1 MQSPD
6 IPSLH
11 EPSRTLGEIRSDAC
25 NTILLMMA
33 AVAVFG
39 VMVIAARLMEVGWI
53 PIMAVHITAMACLV
67 FVIVRRHRLSLTV
80 RAATVTAIPFI
91 IGVGS
96 VVSSGRLSASL
107 MFFVSSIVI
116 ASCFF
121 GRRVAFG
128 LIGTGLVV
136 LTTVYAGFRTG
147 VLTPQFTSVYDLSLV
162 TWMSVFAAFIYA
174 GAAPVTAIYAI
185 YQALE
190 AERLRANAAAEAR
203 TAFLANMSHELRTPM
218 AGIIGMAELLRDDK
232 LDAQRE
238 ALAANLI
245 GASRN
250 LMAVLNDL
258 LDFAKFKTG
267 RILIEQL
274 PFKLSD
280 LAGDLSAT
288 FSTRAKQKGVAFR
301 VEFPH
306 HFQDELTGDA
316 HRIAQALSNLIDN
329 AVKFTADGAVTLT
342 LEQAPHAGGLAL
354 VATVTDTG
362 IGITPEQQ
370 TAIFEPFVQGDSS
383 ISRKY
388 GGSGLG
394 LAICSGLVEAMGGEI
409 VFTSKPGHGS
419 VFKVTIPVKPAETS
433 PTAQAAAP
441 PVRGPV
447 RPLRLL
453 AAEDDAAMRLIL
465 EIKMEL
471 LGHAITIVNDGLAA
485 LKEAAAGGYDCI
497 LMDMHMPI
505 MNGPDAV
512 RAIRAAEAARG
523 PGARRVPIIAVTAD
537 LIPERV
543 RGFREAGVDD
553 IAGKPVDWDKV
564 AAQIARLTR

>member
-25 NTILLMMA
+25 NQILLLMA
-33 AVAVFG
+33 VVAVFG
-39 VMVIAARLMEVGWI
+39 VVVIVARLLEVGWI
-53 PIMAVHITAMACLV
+53 PVMAVHLTAMGVLV
-67 FVIVRRHRLSLTV
+67 FVIWRRRHLGFTV

-91 IGVGS
+91 IGVGA

-107 MFFVSSIVI
+107 MFFVAATVI

-121 GRRVAFG
+121 GRRVAFA
-128 LIGTGLVV
+128 LIGAALAVLVA
-136 LTTVYAGFRTG
+136 VYAGFRTG
-147 VLTPQFTSVYDLSLV
+147 VLTPQFTSVYDLSAV
-162 TWMSVFAAFIYA
+162 TWLSLFASFIYA
-174 GAAPVTAIYAI
+174 GAAPVIAVYAV

-190 AERLRANAAAEAR
+190 AERVRANAAAEAR

-232 LDAQRE
+232 LGAQRE

-245 GASRN
+245 GTSRN

-267 RILIEQL
+267 RILIEHL

-280 LAGDLSAT
+280 LAGDLSAM
-288 FSTRAKQKGVAFR
+288 FSTRAKQKGIAFR

-306 HFQDELTGDA
+306 HFQDDLIGDPQ
-316 HRIAQALSNLIDN
+316 RIAQALSNLIDN

-342 LEQAPHAGGLAL
+342 LEQTQRADGLAL
-354 VATVTDTG
+354 IGTVADTG
-362 IGITPEQQ
+362 IGIAADQQ
-370 TAIFEPFVQGDSS
+370 AAIFEPFVQGDSS

-394 LAICSGLVEAMGGEI
+394 LAICRGLADAMNGEI
-409 VFTSKPGHGS
+409 VFTSRPGHGS
-419 VFKVTIPVKPAETS
+419 VFKITIPVQAVAAKPA
-433 PTAQAAAP
+433 PPPP
-441 PVRGPV
+441 PVARGPV
-447 RPLRLL
+447 RPLKLL

-465 EIKMEL
+465 EIKMEQ
-471 LGHAITIVNDGLAA
+471 LGHAVTIVNDGLAA
-485 LKEAAAGGYDCI
+485 LKEAAAAGYDCI
-497 LMDMHMPI
+497 LMDMHMPV

-523 PGARRVPIIAVTAD
+523 GRRVPIIAVTAD

-543 RGFREAGVDD
+543 RGFRAAGVDD

-564 AAQIARLTR
+564 AAQIVKLTR